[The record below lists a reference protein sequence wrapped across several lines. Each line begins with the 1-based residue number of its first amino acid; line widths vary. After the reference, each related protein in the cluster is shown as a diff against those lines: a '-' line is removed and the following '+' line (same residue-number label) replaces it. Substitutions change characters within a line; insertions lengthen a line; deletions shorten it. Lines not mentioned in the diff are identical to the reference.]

1 MTCLYVSL
9 TDVIEKIQRITR
21 ENGIPYFHSL
31 IVDDLFC
38 LTYNTPIGEITL
50 TEAYG
55 EAYYQMEIDPNIAEN
70 HTGIAIIQEAVRECK
85 RVCAERLNE
94 EMEIAYEEGDINKVL
109 SIEEIM
115 KMWKEVK

>member
-9 TDVIEKIQRITR
+9 TDVIEKIQKTTR

-50 TEAYG
+50 TEADG
-55 EAYYQMEIDPNIAEN
+55 ESYYQMEINPKIAEN
-70 HTGIAIIQEAVRECK
+70 HTGLAIIQEAVRECK

-94 EMEIAYEEGDINKVL
+94 EMETAFEEGDGNKVL
-109 SIEEIM
+109 SVDEIL
-115 KMWKEVK
+115 KMWEEVK